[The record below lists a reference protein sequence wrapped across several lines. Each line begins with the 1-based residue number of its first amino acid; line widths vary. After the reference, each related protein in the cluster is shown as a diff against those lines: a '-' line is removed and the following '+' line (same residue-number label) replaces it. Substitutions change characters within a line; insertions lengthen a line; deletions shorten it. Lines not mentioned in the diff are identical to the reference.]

1 MDELKR
7 QHNEAVLN
15 AWNSIC
21 DWCKKNLAE
30 KVPGGMV
37 VHFPFT
43 PYVWKAFAVTQEGDV
58 QLHIGPHGNSSEY
71 VYLRDRQIEFALLSC
86 CSRDDSIYSHFYDN
100 DKKPHRTNEQYARGG
115 KRGIMLCSHQV
126 SLDRIEDVVFQWQS
140 LKAELLQIVENE
152 NKLKNFQV

>member
-21 DWCKKNLAE
+21 EWCKKNLAD

-37 VHFPFT
+37 VRLPFN
-43 PYVWKAFAVTQEGDV
+43 PYSWKALAVTQGGDV
-58 QLHIGPHGNSSEY
+58 QLHRGSHGNTSDY
-71 VYLRDRQIEFALLSC
+71 VYLQDRRIEFSFLSF
-86 CSRDDSIYSHFYDN
+86 CSRDEIHCSHFHDH
-100 DKKPHRTNEQYARGG
+100 DKKPVRTNEQYARSE
-115 KRGIMLCSHQV
+115 RSIMLCSHRIP
-126 SLDRIEDVVFQWQS
+126 LDHIEEVILQWQS
-140 LKAELLQIVENE
+140 LKAELLSIVEDE